1 MWYVVKDDS
10 GEWWYPFHKPGLIS
24 QADLNKNKPL
34 TQRIKEFIERF
45 QYPIIVSV
53 NMRIILLCVD
63 ISLSYCQIHYESD
76 AKMEEV
82 FSGSSLHI
90 AVAFPG
96 LSGASDIEP
105 LPLVTSLAQKAF
117 LDFAFVLADRLA
129 GPLSPCTNICM
140 RSPQAAV
147 SHYCRSID
155 SEYCTRL
162 YITDNKPLPQIV
174 LLPYGQEDNFIGVD
188 IDGQDLAREIERTTG
203 ILDLF
208 ASDNPRSHG
217 DHMTYSE
224 LGPSIT
230 EATILKAIV
239 AEKKHHVLA
248 YFCATGEKEKIEKF
262 II

>member
-1 MWYVVKDDS
+1 MLCYV
-10 GEWWYPFHKPGLIS
+10 L
-24 QADLNKNKPL
+24 A
-34 TQRIKEFIERF
+34 
-45 QYPIIVSV
+45 
-53 NMRIILLCVD
+53 
-63 ISLSYCQIHYESD
+63 SLSFCQIHYESD
-76 AKMEEV
+76 AKMEEA
-82 FSGSSLHI
+82 FSGSSLHV

-105 LPLVTSLAQKAF
+105 LPLVTDLAQKAF
-117 LDFAFVLADRLA
+117 LDFAFVLTDRLA
-129 GPLSPCTNICM
+129 GPLSPCM
-140 RSPQAAV
+140 LSPQAAV

-174 LLPYGQEDNFIGVD
+174 LLPYGHEDNFIGVD
-188 IDGQDLAREIERTTG
+188 IDGQDLAREIERVTG
-203 ILDLF
+203 VLDLF

-248 YFCATGEKEKIEKF
+248 YFCATGEKEKLKILYNYY
-262 II
+262 ISTNLILQRAASV